1 MLFNSLLPLFRRL
14 DVVGHGLWVSED
26 DVAAD
31 WRRPS
36 LPARP
41 ASCCD
46 AGGSE
51 PGLCGLPGHA
61 ELPISCGYLP
71 LLEQYSLTL
80 SINYFFHNLVL
91 ASTRSIP
98 I

>member
-1 MLFNSLLPLFRRL
+1 VPGRLDVRGGGDDVCVPRCSRDVLQAVLAEGLVLGGVEGASAALFFPLFRRL

-41 ASCCD
+41 
-46 AGGSE
+46 
-51 PGLCGLPGHA
+51 CGL
-61 ELPISCGYLP
+61 LRRRRL
-71 LLEQYSLTL
+71 
-80 SINYFFHNLVL
+80 
-91 ASTRSIP
+91 
-98 I
+98 

>member
-1 MLFNSLLPLFRRL
+1 MLHALYHMQAVLAEGLVLGGVEGASAALLFPLFRRL

-26 DVAAD
+26 EVAAD

-41 ASCCD
+41 AACCD
-46 AGGSE
+46 AGGSK

-61 ELPISCGYLP
+61 GA
-71 LLEQYSLTL
+71 T
-80 SINYFFHNLVL
+80 N
-91 ASTRSIP
+91 
-98 I
+98 